1 MSVITCSYSEHNIRH
16 LQNDDKGMTL
26 LEVLGVL
33 VVTAIVIGAV
43 MGLMSD
49 TLSSSDNQ
57 KELKNLQTIATKMK
71 AQKFQGQYTGTDY
84 VKILT
89 ESGGLPADMIAGGN
103 KAKNAWGGAVTIKVS
118 SDKYSYVIES
128 SNVPKKNCID
138 LVTSLRSSSMFTKI
152 NGNVTNKVDPSTVC
166 NADKTTIK
174 LETNS

>member
-1 MSVITCSYSEHNIRH
+1 MSVITSSYSEHNIRH

-33 VVTAIVIGAV
+33 VVAAIVIGAV

-103 KAKNAWGGAVTIKVS
+103 KAKMPGGAVTIKVS

-128 SNVPKKNCID
+128 SNVPKKTVLIWSPACAVHPC
-138 LVTSLRSSSMFTKI
+138 LQK
-152 NGNVTNKVDPSTVC
+152 ST
-166 NADKTTIK
+166 AM
-174 LETNS
+174 

>member
-33 VVTAIVIGAV
+33 VVAAIVIGAV

-71 AQKFQGQYTGTDY
+71 AQKFQEQYTGTDY

-152 NGNVTNKVDPSTVC
+152 NGNVTNQVDPSTVC

>member
-33 VVTAIVIGAV
+33 VVAAIVIGAV

-71 AQKFQGQYTGTDY
+71 DEDVSEKGIVIGYDRRFLSKEAMRWAGQVFAKEGIVTYLVNKSAPTPLLMYY
-84 VKILT
+84 VAKKILKEENLAEDAVNEAFLT
-89 ESGGLPADMIAGGN
+89 I
-103 KAKNAWGGAVTIKVS
+103 AKN
-118 SDKYSYVIES
+118 
-128 SNVPKKNCID
+128 
-138 LVTSLRSSSMFTKI
+138 F
-152 NGNVTNKVDPSTVC
+152 
-166 NADKTTIK
+166 
-174 LETNS
+174 

>member
-33 VVTAIVIGAV
+33 VVAAIVIGAV

-57 KELKNLQTIATKMK
+57 KELKNPDNRHQNESPEIP
-71 AQKFQGQYTGTDY
+71 GQYTGTDY

-103 KAKNAWGGAVTIKVS
+103 KAKNAWVVRQPSKSVQINTPTLLNPAMCRRKTVLIWSPACAVHPCLQK
-118 SDKYSYVIES
+118 
-128 SNVPKKNCID
+128 
-138 LVTSLRSSSMFTKI
+138 
-152 NGNVTNKVDPSTVC
+152 ST
-166 NADKTTIK
+166 AM
-174 LETNS
+174 

>member
-1 MSVITCSYSEHNIRH
+1 MSVITGSYSEHNIRH

-33 VVTAIVIGAV
+33 VVAAIVIGAV

-71 AQKFQGQYTGTDY
+71 AQKFQGQYTGKDY
-84 VKILT
+84 IKILT
-89 ESGGLPADMIAGGN
+89 ESGGLPADMIAGNN
-103 KAKNAWGGAVTIKVS
+103 KAKNAWGGEVTIKPNNNN
-118 SDKYSYVIES
+118 YSYTIES
-128 SNVPKKNCID
+128 KDIPKKNCID

-152 NGNVTNKVDPSTVC
+152 NSTETSKVDPSTVC